1 MTLANPSD
9 PLKHQNVLLLAIIIG
24 CVSEQ
29 IAGRRRA
36 QLTKE
41 EHIAF
46 LCGEHV
52 HFNCWGTMLLHTTHG
67 LGLWHSGTVCP
78 CTCNMACLFFY
89 YYFLARL
96 YNEQF
101 NSSLSCFWVALTFFF
116 FFFFSTGPFYNLRPT
131 FLWRVDLASLG
142 RKLQLIFLLHWATTW
157 GKQLPTLPASAVN
170 ARYCMTKTHSLCTG
184 NTFMV
189 NPCYFETI
197 TMKTTVTFSLVLA
210 WSWTLHRVPPL
221 GTFFYW
227 SCFV

>member
-1 MTLANPSD
+1 M
-9 PLKHQNVLLLAIIIG
+9 G

-36 QLTKE
+36 QLAKE

-101 NSSLSCFWVALTFFF
+101 NSFLSCFWVALTFFF
-116 FFFFSTGPFYNLRPT
+116 FSSQDLFVIWGPHFSDPSTLPVWGGNYSWYFCCTELLPG
-131 FLWRVDLASLG
+131 VSSC
-142 RKLQLIFLLHWATTW
+142 LLHLPLQPMHTTVW
-157 GKQLPTLPASAVN
+157 LKPT
-170 ARYCMTKTHSLCTG
+170 LCTG

-210 WSWTLHRVPPL
+210 CSWTLHRVPPL

>member
-36 QLTKE
+36 QLAKE

-116 FFFFSTGPFYNLRPT
+116 FSFPQDLFIIWGPHFS
-131 FLWRVDLASLG
+131 DASTLPVWG
-142 RKLQLIFLLHWATTW
+142 GNCSWYFCCTELLPGASSCLLYLPLQLMHATVW
-157 GKQLPTLPASAVN
+157 LKPTLCAQG
-170 ARYCMTKTHSLCTG
+170 THL
-184 NTFMV
+184 
-189 NPCYFETI
+189 
-197 TMKTTVTFSLVLA
+197 
-210 WSWTLHRVPPL
+210 W
-221 GTFFYW
+221 
-227 SCFV
+227 